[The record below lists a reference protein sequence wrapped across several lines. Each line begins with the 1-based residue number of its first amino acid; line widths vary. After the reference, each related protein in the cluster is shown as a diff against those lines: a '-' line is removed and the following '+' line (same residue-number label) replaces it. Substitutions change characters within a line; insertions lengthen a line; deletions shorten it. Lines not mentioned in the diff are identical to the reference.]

1 MSLDRGG
8 DDATSVTDAAGRLGA
23 QREAPDQFI
32 ERMISEGASPEAAAL
47 AAEGHFEFTA
57 KRLGPG
63 ELLPG
68 WTARRWQQVM
78 FIMLGGFLAVVI
90 SGLLTA
96 PAFHPTESET
106 QANLW
111 VTLFAATFFPILVL
125 MFGSAFALLAKE
137 AKEIRNDYTTL
148 RWLSRTPT
156 QVLDSHGNPILPG
169 DKRLTESAKYVH
181 AFIFIGSACAVVSP
195 IIWILRLVIR

>member
-1 MSLDRGG
+1 VSPDQGS
-8 DDATSVTDAAGRLGA
+8 DDATSATDANGRPEA
-23 QREAPDQFI
+23 QHEPADQFI
-32 ERMISEGASPEAAAL
+32 ARTISEGASPEAAKM
-47 AAEGHFEFTA
+47 AADGHFEFEA
-57 KRLGPG
+57 KRLPPG
-63 ELLPG
+63 KLLQG

-78 FIMLGGFLAVVI
+78 FIMLGGFLAVLI
-90 SGLLTA
+90 SVLFTA

-125 MFGSAFALLAKE
+125 MFGSAFAMLARE

-148 RWLSRTPT
+148 RWLGRTPT
-156 QVLDSHGNPILPG
+156 QVLDSHGNPIRPG
-169 DKRLTESAKYVH
+169 DKRLNASAKYMH